1 MKAALNGI
9 TVLALEQAV
18 AVPFATRQ
26 LADLGARVIKVE
38 RPVEGDFARHYDTRV
53 KGLSSYFAWLNRS
66 KESFALDLKSAE
78 AQTVVRQLASSTD
91 VVVQNLSPGAT
102 TRLGLSSH
110 ELRELNPRLITVDLT
125 GYGNGGPLE
134 DRKAYDLLI
143 QAEAGLLSVTGSASE
158 MVRAGISVADIAGGM
173 YVYSAVLAALV
184 HRGTTGEGTAIEVSL
199 FDALIEWMGHPIN
212 YGLYTGE
219 GPVRAGDSHPSIY
232 PYGSFAAANGRVQF
246 GIQNQREW
254 EAFCAQVLQRP
265 EVVTDSRFATNDD
278 RHSHRSDLAAV
289 IEEVFETLTVSEVA
303 HLLDDAGIANGRVN
317 NISDVID
324 HPNLVERDRWR
335 TIESA
340 GGTIRTLRPAA
351 IMHGHD
357 EPIGPI
363 PSVGQHTADILREL
377 GYHDDR
383 ISELAASGSIGI

>member
-66 KESFALDLKSAE
+66 KESLALDLKSAE

-303 HLLDDAGIANGRVN
+303 HLLDEAGIANGRVN

-340 GGTIRTLRPAA
+340 GGTIRTLRPPA

>member
-1 MKAALNGI
+1 VKAALNGI

-66 KESFALDLKSAE
+66 KESLALDLKSAE

-265 EVVTDSRFATNDD
+265 EVATDSRFATNDD
-278 RHSHRSDLAAV
+278 RHLHRSDLAAV

>member
-1 MKAALNGI
+1 
-9 TVLALEQAV
+9 VLALEQAV

>member
-1 MKAALNGI
+1 M
-9 TVLALEQAV
+9 LALEQAV

-66 KESFALDLKSAE
+66 KESLALDLKSAE

>member
-1 MKAALNGI
+1 VKAALNGI

-303 HLLDDAGIANGRVN
+303 HLLDEAGIANGRVN

>member
-1 MKAALNGI
+1 
-9 TVLALEQAV
+9 VLALEQAV

-66 KESFALDLKSAE
+66 KESLALDLKSAE

>member
-66 KESFALDLKSAE
+66 KESLALDLKSAE

-91 VVVQNLSPGAT
+91 IVVQNLSPGAT

-303 HLLDDAGIANGRVN
+303 HLLDEAGIANGRVN
-317 NISDVID
+317 SISDVID

-340 GGTIRTLRPAA
+340 GGTIRTLRPPA

-357 EPIGPI
+357 EPIRPI

-377 GYHDDR
+377 GYSDDR

>member
-1 MKAALNGI
+1 VKAALNGI

-303 HLLDDAGIANGRVN
+303 HLLDEAGIANGRVN
-317 NISDVID
+317 SISDVID

>member
-1 MKAALNGI
+1 MSVVKAALNGI

-66 KESFALDLKSAE
+66 KESLALDLKSAE

-143 QAEAGLLSVTGSASE
+143 QAEAGLLSVTGSAS
-158 MVRAGISVADIAGGM
+158 
-173 YVYSAVLAALV
+173 
-184 HRGTTGEGTAIEVSL
+184 
-199 FDALIEWMGHPIN
+199 
-212 YGLYTGE
+212 
-219 GPVRAGDSHPSIY
+219 
-232 PYGSFAAANGRVQF
+232 
-246 GIQNQREW
+246 
-254 EAFCAQVLQRP
+254 
-265 EVVTDSRFATNDD
+265 
-278 RHSHRSDLAAV
+278 
-289 IEEVFETLTVSEVA
+289 
-303 HLLDDAGIANGRVN
+303 
-317 NISDVID
+317 
-324 HPNLVERDRWR
+324 
-335 TIESA
+335 
-340 GGTIRTLRPAA
+340 
-351 IMHGHD
+351 
-357 EPIGPI
+357 
-363 PSVGQHTADILREL
+363 
-377 GYHDDR
+377 
-383 ISELAASGSIGI
+383 

>member
-1 MKAALNGI
+1 VKAALNGI

-66 KESFALDLKSAE
+66 KESLALDLKSAE

-265 EVVTDSRFATNDD
+265 EVATDSRFATNDD

-303 HLLDDAGIANGRVN
+303 HLLDEAGIANGRVN

-340 GGTIRTLRPAA
+340 GGTIRTLRPPA

>member
-1 MKAALNGI
+1 VKAALNGI

-265 EVVTDSRFATNDD
+265 EVATDSRFATNDD
-278 RHSHRSDLAAV
+278 RHLHRSDLAAV

>member
-66 KESFALDLKSAE
+66 KESLALDLKSAE

-265 EVVTDSRFATNDD
+265 EVATDSRFATNDD

-303 HLLDDAGIANGRVN
+303 HLLDEAGIANGRVN

-377 GYHDDR
+377 GYSDDR

>member
-1 MKAALNGI
+1 VKAALNGI

-66 KESFALDLKSAE
+66 KESLALDLKSAE

-303 HLLDDAGIANGRVN
+303 HLLDEAGIANGRVN
-317 NISDVID
+317 SISDVID

>member
-303 HLLDDAGIANGRVN
+303 HLLDEAGIANGRVN

-340 GGTIRTLRPAA
+340 GGTIRTLRPPA

-363 PSVGQHTADILREL
+363 PSVGQHTADVLREL
-377 GYHDDR
+377 GYSDDR